1 MTSGVYFSPG
11 DMVRRFSFSG
21 RGNVNGWVLGTV
33 LARREVERPWSD
45 PKDITL
51 KASYVDVEYLVLC
64 KGSIEWVHSAFVM
77 HVAPVTV
84 QNSDRL

>member
-33 LARREVERPWSD
+33 LARRERMIGRTEPYAE
-45 PKDITL
+45 I
-51 KASYVDVEYLVLC
+51 EYLVL
-64 KGSIEWVHSAFVM
+64 SDARVEWIYSAY
-77 HVAPVTV
+77 VTHLPEDPWSV
-84 QNSDRL
+84 

>member
-1 MTSGVYFSPG
+1 MSSMRFSPG
-11 DMVRRFSFSG
+11 DMVRRFTL
-21 RGNVNGWVLGTV
+21 NGWGDITGWAMGTV